1 MIYEKPIVQYRS
13 LLNRSSDR
21 IGNHVAEII
30 NKCDSKLT
38 KTTIDPS
45 HRNFAS
51 SVGISEASAA
61 QHYQQKSR
69 SVMLAK
75 QTPHGRDPT
84 MIVNS
89 GKFTREQL

>member
-1 MIYEKPIVQYRS
+1 M
-13 LLNRSSDR
+13 LNRSSDK

-38 KTTIDPS
+38 KTTIDAS

-51 SVGISEASAA
+51 SVGMSEASAA
-61 QHYQQKSR
+61 QNYQQKSR
-69 SVMLAK
+69 SVMLVK
-75 QTPHGRDPT
+75 QTPHGRDPE